1 MTQAVLYNSEGAE
14 VSKVN
19 LKKEIFGIKPK
30 PLVVHQYVK
39 AFLTN
44 QRQGTVQTKTR
55 ATMSGGG
62 TKPWRQ
68 KGTGRARAGS
78 NTSPIWVGGG
88 RAHGPHPRD
97 FSVSLPRKIK
107 LLALKSALAD
117 KASEQK
123 IKIIEELSFETPK
136 TKTAVSILEKLGIKE
151 NKILFLVEGKDE
163 NLYKSFRNIPKLT
176 YKRASLANA
185 YEILNS
191 DYLLLTKKAWESL
204 EEGLAR

>member
-1 MTQAVLYNSEGAE
+1 MTQAVLYSSEGAE

-19 LKKEIFGIKPK
+19 LKKEIFGIKPN
-30 PLVVHQYVK
+30 PLVVHQYIK
-39 AFLTN
+39 AYLAN
-44 QRQGTVQTKTR
+44 QRQGTVDTKTR
-55 ATMSGGG
+55 ATMTGGG

-117 KASEQK
+117 KALEK
-123 IKIIEELSFETPK
+123 RIKIIEGLSFETPK
-136 TKTAVSILEKLGIKE
+136 TKTAVSILEKLGIKD
-151 NKILFLVEGKDE
+151 NKILFLVEGRNE

-176 YKRASLANA
+176 YKRAGLANA

-191 DYLLLTKKAWESL
+191 DYLLLTKNAWESL